1 MKSSRPGWAAF
12 ALLCLGIVGAG
23 VTHAQSGGMHQDE
36 DNDTIDWSWEVT
48 PFVGY
53 RMGGDFDLEGSPSA
67 SKVDLDDHGSFGF
80 AVNLFPGNK
89 SESYEL
95 FYSRQEASGE
105 LPATL
110 ASCRE

>member
-1 MKSSRPGWAAF
+1 MKSSKHAWAGIV
-12 ALLCLGIVGAG
+12 LLGLATVGAG
-23 VTHAQSGGMHQDE
+23 VAHAQGGGGMHD
-36 DNDTIDWSWEVT
+36 DDSGSINWSWEVT

-53 RMGGDFDLEGSPSA
+53 RMGGDFDLEGSPSV

-95 FYSRQEASGE
+95 FYSRQEASVTKNS
-105 LPATL
+105 P
-110 ASCRE
+110 